1 MKYSPFI
8 FLNSAFAFIILNN
21 NLRVFFF
28 YFICRAVVNFPQLY
42 TVMAED
48 PAK

>member
-1 MKYSPFI
+1 MKYSPFF

-21 NLRVFFF
+21 NLRGFF
-28 YFICRAVVNFPQLY
+28 YFICRVVVNFPQLY